1 MKRISEKKLQWL
13 LQQKLDMS
21 NVVPKLNKLLA
32 NNSILVRF
40 GMAGMAQNEQKCLTF
55 ISITQLRA
63 EKQV

>member
-1 MKRISEKKLQWL
+1 MKRISEKKLRWL

-40 GMAGMAQNEQKCLTF
+40 GMAGMAQNW
-55 ISITQLRA
+55 A
-63 EKQV
+63 EMPYFHFDHSS